1 MKKHKICIVGG
12 GLTGLISAII
22 LDHKEV
28 DIDLLINNKKKNI
41 KDLRSTAISEEN
53 FNFLKSNIK
62 NLNTAQFNSVK
73 KINLYYQGSKKI
85 TNFLNFDGKKNLMF
99 FFENEK
105 FKLHLLKQIKKT
117 RVNIIRFWH

>member
-62 NLNTAQFNSVK
+62 NLNTAQFN
-73 KINLYYQGSKKI
+73 Y
-85 TNFLNFDGKKNLMF
+85 F
-99 FFENEK
+99 FTHK
-105 FKLHLLKQIKKT
+105 D
-117 RVNIIRFWH
+117 